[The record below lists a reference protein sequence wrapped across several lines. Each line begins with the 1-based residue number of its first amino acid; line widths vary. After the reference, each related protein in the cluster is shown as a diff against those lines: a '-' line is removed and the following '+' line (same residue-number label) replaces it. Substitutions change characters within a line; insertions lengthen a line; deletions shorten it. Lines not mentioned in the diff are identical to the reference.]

1 MLLQSQFPES
11 RILICFRQDTKTHSC
26 APYICEWSCLLV
38 PRLKPFVPT
47 LKPRVPTLKP
57 SVPTLKP
64 LVPTL
69 KPLVPTLKPRA
80 PSLKPLVPTLKLR
93 PYLFQIINRWNYSL
107 EVSATQIQLIWIENK
122 LKLRLH
128 KTGILN
134 GMVHSNY
141 KKLEKIPQYVVHCV
155 STADCRSVIEPI
167 VSIKLL

>member
-57 SVPTLKP
+57 SE
-64 LVPTL
+64 
-69 KPLVPTLKPRA
+69 PTLKPRA